1 MAKRANVN
9 RKLKVI
15 QQALAALAVLL
26 WAAAFNGQVPSH
38 KRPRI
43 ALVLEGGGALGF
55 AHLGAIEYL
64 EQHHIPIDF
73 VAGTSMGGLIGGL
86 YASGESPAQIRQ
98 LVSQINWD
106 QVLSGNIPFPDVSYR
121 RKQDQITYPNRLE
134 FGLRHGL
141 TLPSGL
147 NSGQSV
153 GLILDQAVL
162 PTYNVHNFNDLPI
175 PFRCVA
181 TDLTTGEKKVFD
193 SGSLAQALRAT
204 MSIPGVFA
212 PVTIDGHVYA
222 DGGAVDNLP
231 VDVAKKLAQT
241 S

>member
-1 MAKRANVN
+1 MAELQNVVGKLATNFRAFVTTG
-9 RKLKVI
+9 
-15 QQALAALAVLL
+15 VLL
-26 WAAAFNGQVPSH
+26 WAMCSGGQTQRH

-98 LVSQINWD
+98 LISQINWD

-121 RKQDQITYPNRLE
+121 RKQDQIAYPNRLE
-134 FGLRHGL
+134 IGLRHGL
-141 TLPSGL
+141 ALPRGL
-147 NSGQSV
+147 NSGQNV

-162 PTYNVHNFNDLPI
+162 PTYNVRSFNELPI

-231 VDVAKKLAQT
+231 VDEQKKLVRT

>member
-1 MAKRANVN
+1 MAELLNVV
-9 RKLKVI
+9 RKLEVI
-15 QQALAALAVLL
+15 LRAFVATYILL
-26 WAAAFNGQVPSH
+26 WAGCSRGQVQPH

-64 EQHHIPIDF
+64 ELHHIPIDF

-86 YASGESPAQIRQ
+86 YASGDSPAQIRQ

-106 QVLSGNIPFPDVSYR
+106 QVLSGDIPFPDVSYR
-121 RKQDQITYPNRLE
+121 RKQDQVAFPNRLE

-141 TLPSGL
+141 SLPSGL

-162 PTYNVHNFNDLPI
+162 PTYSVNSFDELPI

-181 TDLTTGEKKVFD
+181 TDLTTGNKKVFD
-193 SGSLAQALRAT
+193 RGSLAQALRAT

-212 PVTIDGHVYA
+212 PVTIDGGV
-222 DGGAVDNLP
+222 
-231 VDVAKKLAQT
+231 VAWIGRGPSYRLLSQFT
-241 S
+241 RRC